1 MITKVSASEWDEK
14 VLKAT
19 TPVLVDFYADWC
31 GPCKM
36 AEPVLDEL
44 SNVYKDKVVFVKVN
58 VDEAG
63 EVAGKYSVMSIPTTI
78 LFNKGVEVNRQV
90 GFAGKEGFENLLLKT
105 KGGDF

>member
-1 MITKVSASEWDEK
+1 MITKITASEFDEK

-36 AEPVLDEL
+36 AEPILDEL
-44 SNVYKDKVVFVKVN
+44 SNTYTGKVAFVKVN

-63 EVAGKYSVMSIPTTI
+63 EVAGKYGVMSIPTTV
-78 LFNKGVEVNRQV
+78 LFNKGAEVSRQV
-90 GFAGKEGFENLLLKT
+90 GFAGKESFESLLK

>member
-1 MITKVSASEWDEK
+1 MITKITASEFDEK

-36 AEPVLDEL
+36 AEPILDEL
-44 SNVYKDKVVFVKVN
+44 SNIYIGKVAFVKVN

-63 EVAGKYSVMSIPTTI
+63 EVAGKYGVMSIPTTI
-78 LFNKGVEVNRQV
+78 LFNKGAEVSRQV
-90 GFAGKEGFENLLLKT
+90 GFAGKESFESLLK

>member
-1 MITKVSASEWDEK
+1 MITKITASEFDEK

-36 AEPVLDEL
+36 AEPILDEL
-44 SNVYKDKVVFVKVN
+44 SNTYTGKVAFVKVN

-63 EVAGKYSVMSIPTTI
+63 EVAGKYGVMSIPTTI
-78 LFNKGVEVNRQV
+78 LFNKGAEVSRQV
-90 GFAGKEGFENLLLKT
+90 GFAGKESFESLLK

>member
-1 MITKVSASEWDEK
+1 MITKITAPEFDEK

-36 AEPVLDEL
+36 AEPILDEL
-44 SNVYKDKVVFVKVN
+44 SNTYTGKVAFVKVN

-63 EVAGKYSVMSIPTTI
+63 EVAGKYGMMSIPTTI
-78 LFNKGVEVNRQV
+78 LFNKGAEVSRQV
-90 GFAGKEGFENLLLKT
+90 GFAGKESFESLLK